1 MSIKPP
7 FISIENISPHPADP
21 CYEVW
26 PDPTLEYA
34 LETAGQLGHDREIY
48 LNWETIKVAL
58 ELLAIDES
66 EFIRAIEPD
75 GKLDYEQTDDE
86 RYKLAP

>member
-1 MSIKPP
+1 VSIKPP
-7 FISIENISPHPADP
+7 FISVEDVSPHPSDP
-21 CYEVW
+21 CHEVW
-26 PDPTLEYA
+26 FDEDITHA
-34 LETAGQLGHDREIY
+34 LETAGQLGHARKVYVE
-48 LNWETIKVAL
+48 WEAIKVAL